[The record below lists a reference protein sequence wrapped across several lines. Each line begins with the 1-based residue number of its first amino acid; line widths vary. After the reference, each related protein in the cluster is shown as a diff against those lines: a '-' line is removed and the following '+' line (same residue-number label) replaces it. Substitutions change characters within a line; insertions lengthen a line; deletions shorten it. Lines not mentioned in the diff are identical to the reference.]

1 MPNLNDLM
9 EMMDALETKAII
21 TIPTFCVAVRNR
33 HSSCRKCADACLADA
48 ITIEKNELDI
58 DAGACVACGA
68 CVAVC
73 PTSALVPMDP
83 MPDDLSKA
91 VVDTS
96 AANGGTPII
105 ACARKAAR
113 NVGDPDK
120 YAVVPC
126 LARLEEEF
134 LVELVS
140 HGVDEICLVDGDCT
154 TCKYRATVPYT
165 DDTVESARTLLSAM
179 GSDAVITRTS
189 DFPKQAQVADMRK
202 AVGAARRDFFTS
214 SGHYAKDVAKSA
226 AEKVVNDKL
235 IQLNLQKQE
244 QSLREK
250 LGVKNGAGKMPTI
263 TAERN
268 MNILDAMSRIGD
280 PEAPAEEEMFT
291 RIFGNVVVDAEKCS
305 GCGMCVM
312 FCPTDAL
319 RKAVDRN
326 PNPDRGY
333 MEFSVADCVQCNL
346 CADACLKHCLEVE
359 PVVSVPELFDFE
371 PRLIEIGVAKKGNK
385 LFNRNK

>member
-48 ITIEKNELDI
+48 ITIEKNELNI

-83 MPDDLSKA
+83 MPDDLAAA
-91 VVDTS
+91 VADTTN
-96 AANGGTPII
+96 AAGGLTVI

-120 YAVVPC
+120 YAMVPC
-126 LARLEEEF
+126 LGRMEEEL
-134 LVELVS
+134 LVELVAR
-140 HGVDEICLVDGDCT
+140 GIPEICLVDGDCS
-154 TCKYRATVPYT
+154 TCKYRGAVPAIN
-165 DDTVESARTLLSAM
+165 DTVESARALLAAM
-179 GSDAVITRTS
+179 GSDAAITRTS
-189 DFPKQAQVADMRK
+189 EFPASVQVADMRK
-202 AVGAARRDFFTS
+202 AVGAARREFFTS

-226 AEKVVNDKL
+226 AEKMVNEKL
-235 IQLNLQKQE
+235 AQLNLQKQE

-268 MNILDAMSRIGD
+268 LNILDAMSRIGD
-280 PEAPAEEEMFT
+280 PDNPAEPEMFT
-291 RIFGNVVVDAEKCS
+291 RIFGDVEVDVEKCS
-305 GCGMCVM
+305 GCSMCVM

-319 RKAVDRN
+319 RKSLDKHPEEGKA
-326 PNPDRGY
+326 Y

-346 CADACLKHCLEVE
+346 CADACLKKCIEVI
-359 PVVSVPELFDFE
+359 PVVRTAELFDFE
-371 PRLIEIGVAKKGNK
+371 PRLVEISASKTGNK
-385 LFNRNK
+385 LFNRKK

>member
-1 MPNLNDLM
+1 MPNLNDIM

-33 HSSCRKCADACLADA
+33 HSSCRKCADVCLADA
-48 ITIEKNELDI
+48 FTSEKNELNI

-83 MPDDLSKA
+83 MPDDLAGA
-91 VVDTS
+91 VAETTN
-96 AANGGTPII
+96 AADGLTVI

-126 LARLEEEF
+126 LARMEEEL
-134 LVELVS
+134 LVELVAR
-140 HGVDEICLVDGDCT
+140 GVPEICLVDGDCR
-154 TCKYRATVPYT
+154 TCKYRGAVPAI
-165 DDTVESARTLLSAM
+165 DDTVESTRALVEAM
-179 GSDAVITRTS
+179 GSDAQITRTS
-189 DFPKQAQVADMRK
+189 EFPASVQVEDMRK
-202 AVGAARRDFFTS
+202 AVGAARREFFTS

-226 AEKVVNDKL
+226 AEKVVNEKL
-235 IQLNLQKQE
+235 AQLHLQKQE
-244 QSLREK
+244 QTLREK

-263 TAERN
+263 EAERN
-268 MNILDAMSRIGD
+268 IAILDAMSRIGD
-280 PEAPAEEEMFT
+280 PDEPAVDEMFT
-291 RIFGNVVVDAEKCS
+291 RIFGDIAIDAEKCS

-319 RKAVDRN
+319 RKAVDRH
-326 PNPDRGY
+326 PDEGKAY
-333 MEFSVADCVQCNL
+333 LEFQVSDCVQCNL
-346 CADACLKHCLEVE
+346 CADACLKKCIEIV
-359 PVVSVPELFDFE
+359 PVVSMEELFDFE
-371 PRLIEIGVAKKGNK
+371 PRLVEISAAKKGNK

>member
-1 MPNLNDLM
+1 MPSLNDLM
-9 EMMDALETKAII
+9 EMMDALETKAVI

-33 HSSCRKCADACLADA
+33 HSSCRKCADVCLADA
-48 ITIEKNELDI
+48 ITIDKNNLEI
-58 DAGACVACGA
+58 SAGACVGCGA

-83 MPDDLSKA
+83 MSDDLAAA
-91 VVDTS
+91 VVEATQ
-96 AANGGTPII
+96 AAGVPVI

-126 LARLEEEF
+126 LARMEEEF
-134 LVELVS
+134 LLELLS
-140 HGVDEICLVDGDCT
+140 HGIEDIFLVDGDCS
-154 TCKYRATVPYT
+154 TCKYRAAVPAI
-165 DDTVESARTLLSAM
+165 DDTVESARALVAAM
-179 GSDAVITRTS
+179 GAEVRITRTS
-189 DFPKQAQVADMRK
+189 EFPEAARVADMRK
-202 AVGAARRDFFTS
+202 AMGAARREFFTS

-235 IQLNLQKQE
+235 KQLHLQKQE

-268 MNILDAMSRIGD
+268 MNILDAMTRLGN
-280 PEAPAEEEMFT
+280 PEEPAEPEMFT
-291 RIFGNVVVDAEKCS
+291 RIFGDVEVDAEKCS

-319 RKAVDRN
+319 RKSLDKHPDEDRA
-326 PNPDRGY
+326 Y
-333 MEFSVADCVQCNL
+333 MEFSAADCVQCNL
-346 CADACLKHCLEVE
+346 CADACLKHCIEVI
-359 PVVSVPELFDFE
+359 PVVSTAELFDFE
-371 PRLIEIGVAKKGNK
+371 PRLVEIGVAKKGNK
-385 LFNRNK
+385 LFNRNR